1 MENSEFSINFE
12 LKEYFEDLETQTS
25 SPNSSCIAAPDLERT
40 PPKGSGQEEVYGTAG
55 EFVRAQWLLLLLLVV
70 LLLLSLAS
78 EGWGWQWPAAAAPA
92 ALLSLPVQTQWPLLL
107 QPSSSCSKDP
117 PFAAV
122 LVLTA
127 PGAWEA
133 RAAVRG
139 TWGGEGVVRGRRVRV
154 FFVCVCFSWWGRC
167 LLLLLLLLLLQQLS
181 SEAQQHGDIL
191 QLAAPDSYRLLTHKT
206 KAALQW
212 AANFCKEAAFLVKA
226 DADIYLNLEKLVAF
240 LEAKRGAPLA
250 AGAPRR
256 GAPLIT
262 DPTHRNYQDPAL
274 LPHRAH
280 YPPYPAG
287 PLYILSGELGALLAR
302 GAPWQPLLS
311 NEDCF
316 VGALLEALGA
326 PLEATGPGAPISLY
340 AADSEDFAAFQ
351 NFLAVH
357 PVSPQRL
364 LQLWQQLH

>member
-1 MENSEFSINFE
+1 MENSEFLVNFE

-25 SPNSSCIAAPDLERT
+25 SPSSSCIAAPKLERT
-40 PPKGSGQEEVYGTAG
+40 PPNDSGQEEVCATAG
-55 EFVRAQWLLLLLLVV
+55 EFVRAYWLLLLLLLV
-70 LLLLSLAS
+70 LFVLSLAS
-78 EGWGWQWPAAAAPA
+78 EVWGWQWAAAAAPA

-127 PGAWEA
+127 PGDWGA

-139 TWGGEGVVRGRRVRV
+139 TWGGEGWVWGRRLRV
-154 FFVCVCFSWWGRC
+154 FFVTPAAAAAA
-167 LLLLLLLLLLQQLS
+167 LQQQLR

-212 AANFCKEAAFLVKA
+212 AAEFCSEAAFLVKA

-240 LEAKRGAPLA
+240 LEAKQGAPLA
-250 AGAPRR
+250 AGAPHQ

-280 YPPYPAG
+280 YPPYLAG

-302 GAPWQPLLS
+302 GAPWLPLLS

-316 VGALLEALGA
+316 VGVLLEALGA
-326 PLEATGPGAPISLY
+326 PLESTGPGAPISLY
-340 AADSEDFAAFQ
+340 AADSDDFAAFK